1 MNLRRWWIF
10 AAYGCPI
17 FGISDGWGGRIG
29 YSVISVLQAS
39 VALDIVMS
47 ERDPLDIVQSGTRFV
62 LVLFHAQG

>member
-1 MNLRRWWIF
+1 MF
-10 AAYGCPI
+10 E
-17 FGISDGWGGRIG
+17 ISDGWGGRIG

-47 ERDPLDIVQSGTRFV
+47 ERDPLDTVQSETRFV